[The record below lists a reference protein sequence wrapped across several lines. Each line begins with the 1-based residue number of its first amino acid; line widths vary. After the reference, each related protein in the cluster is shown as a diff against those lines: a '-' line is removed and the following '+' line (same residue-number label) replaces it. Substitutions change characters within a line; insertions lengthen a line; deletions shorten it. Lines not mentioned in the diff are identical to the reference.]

1 MKSKLK
7 NFSLL
12 TISTLIMA
20 VGIYFF
26 KFANNFTFGG
36 ITGIAVLVAKFLP
49 ISASDFSFVVNILL
63 LIIGWI
69 VLGKSFAE
77 KTAYSTILLSV
88 SLSLLERIYP
98 MSHPLTN
105 EPLLELIFAIL
116 LPALGS
122 AILFNIGASSG
133 GTDVIAMIL
142 KKYTSVDIGKGLM
155 ISDLIF
161 TLAGFLVF
169 NVKTGLYSLFGLI
182 MRSALIDNFI
192 ESFNRSKYFHVVTSN
207 ATCICDFIQNDLQ
220 RGATIVNATGAF
232 TGDDKYIILTVLSP
246 SQAVKLRNF
255 IKEHDPKAFLL
266 VSNTSEIIGKGF
278 HSVQDRQPFLCFL
291 LVHNT
296 LFLSPR
302 IISFIGFIL
311 QNIFLK
317 LSHTKK
323 RGGFNA

>member
-1 MKSKLK
+1 MKLKLK

-26 KFANNFTFGG
+26 KFTNNFTFGG

-220 RGATIVNATGAF
+220 RGATIINATGAF

-278 HSVQDRQPFLCFL
+278 HSV
-291 LVHNT
+291 
-296 LFLSPR
+296 
-302 IISFIGFIL
+302 
-311 QNIFLK
+311 
-317 LSHTKK
+317 
-323 RGGFNA
+323 

>member
-49 ISASDFSFVVNILL
+49 ISASDFSFAVNILL

-69 VLGKSFAE
+69 VLGKNFAE

-278 HSVQDRQPFLCFL
+278 HSV
-291 LVHNT
+291 
-296 LFLSPR
+296 
-302 IISFIGFIL
+302 
-311 QNIFLK
+311 
-317 LSHTKK
+317 
-323 RGGFNA
+323 

>member
-26 KFANNFTFGG
+26 KFTNNFTFGG

-220 RGATIVNATGAF
+220 RGATIVNATGVF

-278 HSVQDRQPFLCFL
+278 HSV
-291 LVHNT
+291 
-296 LFLSPR
+296 
-302 IISFIGFIL
+302 
-311 QNIFLK
+311 
-317 LSHTKK
+317 
-323 RGGFNA
+323 

>member
-1 MKSKLK
+1 LNYEIIINETIVKEGSIMKSKLK

-278 HSVQDRQPFLCFL
+278 HSV
-291 LVHNT
+291 
-296 LFLSPR
+296 
-302 IISFIGFIL
+302 
-311 QNIFLK
+311 
-317 LSHTKK
+317 
-323 RGGFNA
+323 

>member
-77 KTAYSTILLSV
+77 KTAYSTILLSI

-169 NVKTGLYSLFGLI
+169 NVKIGLYSLLGLI

-278 HSVQDRQPFLCFL
+278 HSV
-291 LVHNT
+291 
-296 LFLSPR
+296 
-302 IISFIGFIL
+302 
-311 QNIFLK
+311 
-317 LSHTKK
+317 
-323 RGGFNA
+323 

>member
-20 VGIYFF
+20 GGIYFF
-26 KFANNFTFGG
+26 KFTNNFTFGG

-278 HSVQDRQPFLCFL
+278 HSV
-291 LVHNT
+291 
-296 LFLSPR
+296 
-302 IISFIGFIL
+302 
-311 QNIFLK
+311 
-317 LSHTKK
+317 
-323 RGGFNA
+323 

>member
-26 KFANNFTFGG
+26 KFTNNFTFGG

-161 TLAGFLVF
+161 TLAGCLVF

-278 HSVQDRQPFLCFL
+278 HSV
-291 LVHNT
+291 
-296 LFLSPR
+296 
-302 IISFIGFIL
+302 
-311 QNIFLK
+311 
-317 LSHTKK
+317 
-323 RGGFNA
+323 

>member
-207 ATCICDFIQNDLQ
+207 ATCFCDFIQNDLQ

-278 HSVQDRQPFLCFL
+278 HSV
-291 LVHNT
+291 
-296 LFLSPR
+296 
-302 IISFIGFIL
+302 
-311 QNIFLK
+311 
-317 LSHTKK
+317 
-323 RGGFNA
+323 

>member
-36 ITGIAVLVAKFLP
+36 ITGIAVLVTKFLP
-49 ISASDFSFVVNILL
+49 ISSSDFSFVVNILL

-169 NVKTGLYSLFGLI
+169 NVKTGLYSLLGLI

-255 IKEHDPKAFLL
+255 IKEQDPKAFLL

-278 HSVQDRQPFLCFL
+278 HSV
-291 LVHNT
+291 
-296 LFLSPR
+296 
-302 IISFIGFIL
+302 
-311 QNIFLK
+311 
-317 LSHTKK
+317 
-323 RGGFNA
+323 

>member
-26 KFANNFTFGG
+26 KFTNNFTFGG

-192 ESFNRSKYFHVVTSN
+192 ESFNRSKYYHVVTSN

-278 HSVQDRQPFLCFL
+278 HSV
-291 LVHNT
+291 
-296 LFLSPR
+296 
-302 IISFIGFIL
+302 
-311 QNIFLK
+311 
-317 LSHTKK
+317 
-323 RGGFNA
+323 

>member
-77 KTAYSTILLSV
+77 KTAYSTILLSI

-142 KKYTSVDIGKGLM
+142 KKNTSVDIGKGLM

-278 HSVQDRQPFLCFL
+278 HSV
-291 LVHNT
+291 
-296 LFLSPR
+296 
-302 IISFIGFIL
+302 
-311 QNIFLK
+311 
-317 LSHTKK
+317 
-323 RGGFNA
+323 

>member
-77 KTAYSTILLSV
+77 KTAYSTILLSI

-169 NVKTGLYSLFGLI
+169 NVKTGLYSLLGLI

-266 VSNTSEIIGKGF
+266 ISNTSEIIGKGF
-278 HSVQDRQPFLCFL
+278 HSV
-291 LVHNT
+291 
-296 LFLSPR
+296 
-302 IISFIGFIL
+302 
-311 QNIFLK
+311 
-317 LSHTKK
+317 
-323 RGGFNA
+323 

>member
-1 MKSKLK
+1 MNYEIIINETIVKEGSIMKSKLK

-207 ATCICDFIQNDLQ
+207 ATYICDFIQNDLQ

-278 HSVQDRQPFLCFL
+278 HSV
-291 LVHNT
+291 
-296 LFLSPR
+296 
-302 IISFIGFIL
+302 
-311 QNIFLK
+311 
-317 LSHTKK
+317 
-323 RGGFNA
+323 

>member
-7 NFSLL
+7 KFSLL

-88 SLSLLERIYP
+88 ILSLLERIYP

-142 KKYTSVDIGKGLM
+142 KKYTSIDIGKGLM
-155 ISDLIF
+155 TSDLIF

-278 HSVQDRQPFLCFL
+278 HSV
-291 LVHNT
+291 
-296 LFLSPR
+296 
-302 IISFIGFIL
+302 
-311 QNIFLK
+311 
-317 LSHTKK
+317 
-323 RGGFNA
+323 

>member
-77 KTAYSTILLSV
+77 KTAYSTILLSI

-182 MRSALIDNFI
+182 MRSTLIDNFI

-232 TGDDKYIILTVLSP
+232 TGDDKYMILTVLSP

-278 HSVQDRQPFLCFL
+278 HSV
-291 LVHNT
+291 
-296 LFLSPR
+296 
-302 IISFIGFIL
+302 
-311 QNIFLK
+311 
-317 LSHTKK
+317 
-323 RGGFNA
+323 

>member
-77 KTAYSTILLSV
+77 KTAYSTILLSI

-142 KKYTSVDIGKGLM
+142 KKYTSVDIGQGLM

-255 IKEHDPKAFLL
+255 IKEQDPKAFLL

-278 HSVQDRQPFLCFL
+278 HSV
-291 LVHNT
+291 
-296 LFLSPR
+296 
-302 IISFIGFIL
+302 
-311 QNIFLK
+311 
-317 LSHTKK
+317 
-323 RGGFNA
+323 

>member
-142 KKYTSVDIGKGLM
+142 KKYTNVDIGKGLM

-169 NVKTGLYSLFGLI
+169 NVKTGLYSLLGLI

-220 RGATIVNATGAF
+220 RGTTIVNATGAF

-255 IKEHDPKAFLL
+255 IKEQDPKAFLL

-278 HSVQDRQPFLCFL
+278 HSV
-291 LVHNT
+291 
-296 LFLSPR
+296 
-302 IISFIGFIL
+302 
-311 QNIFLK
+311 
-317 LSHTKK
+317 
-323 RGGFNA
+323 

>member
-207 ATCICDFIQNDLQ
+207 ATCICDLQ

-278 HSVQDRQPFLCFL
+278 HSV
-291 LVHNT
+291 
-296 LFLSPR
+296 
-302 IISFIGFIL
+302 
-311 QNIFLK
+311 
-317 LSHTKK
+317 
-323 RGGFNA
+323 

>member
-1 MKSKLK
+1 MNYEIIINETIIKEGSIMKLKLK

-255 IKEHDPKAFLL
+255 IKEQDPKAFLL

-278 HSVQDRQPFLCFL
+278 HSV
-291 LVHNT
+291 
-296 LFLSPR
+296 
-302 IISFIGFIL
+302 
-311 QNIFLK
+311 
-317 LSHTKK
+317 
-323 RGGFNA
+323 

>member
-1 MKSKLK
+1 MKSKLT

-26 KFANNFTFGG
+26 KFTNNFTFGG

-278 HSVQDRQPFLCFL
+278 HSV
-291 LVHNT
+291 
-296 LFLSPR
+296 
-302 IISFIGFIL
+302 
-311 QNIFLK
+311 
-317 LSHTKK
+317 
-323 RGGFNA
+323 

>member
-220 RGATIVNATGAF
+220 RGATIVNTTGAF

-255 IKEHDPKAFLL
+255 IKEQDPKAFLL

-278 HSVQDRQPFLCFL
+278 HSV
-291 LVHNT
+291 
-296 LFLSPR
+296 
-302 IISFIGFIL
+302 
-311 QNIFLK
+311 
-317 LSHTKK
+317 
-323 RGGFNA
+323 

>member
-255 IKEHDPKAFLL
+255 IKEQYPKAFLL

-278 HSVQDRQPFLCFL
+278 HSV
-291 LVHNT
+291 
-296 LFLSPR
+296 
-302 IISFIGFIL
+302 
-311 QNIFLK
+311 
-317 LSHTKK
+317 
-323 RGGFNA
+323 

>member
-1 MKSKLK
+1 MNYEIIINETIIKEGSIMKSKLK

-77 KTAYSTILLSV
+77 KTAYSTILLSI

-266 VSNTSEIIGKGF
+266 ISNTSEIIGKGF
-278 HSVQDRQPFLCFL
+278 HSV
-291 LVHNT
+291 
-296 LFLSPR
+296 
-302 IISFIGFIL
+302 
-311 QNIFLK
+311 
-317 LSHTKK
+317 
-323 RGGFNA
+323 

>member
-26 KFANNFTFGG
+26 KFTNNFTFGG

-77 KTAYSTILLSV
+77 KTTYSTILLSV

-278 HSVQDRQPFLCFL
+278 HS
-291 LVHNT
+291 
-296 LFLSPR
+296 
-302 IISFIGFIL
+302 I
-311 QNIFLK
+311 
-317 LSHTKK
+317 
-323 RGGFNA
+323 

>member
-77 KTAYSTILLSV
+77 KTGYSTIVLSV

-255 IKEHDPKAFLL
+255 IKEQDPKAFLL

-278 HSVQDRQPFLCFL
+278 HSV
-291 LVHNT
+291 
-296 LFLSPR
+296 
-302 IISFIGFIL
+302 
-311 QNIFLK
+311 
-317 LSHTKK
+317 
-323 RGGFNA
+323 

>member
-1 MKSKLK
+1 MNYEIIINETIVKEGSIMKSKLK

-12 TISTLIMA
+12 TISTLILA

-36 ITGIAVLVAKFLP
+36 ITGIAVLVAKFFP

-77 KTAYSTILLSV
+77 KTAYSTILLSI

-266 VSNTSEIIGKGF
+266 VSNISEIIGKGF
-278 HSVQDRQPFLCFL
+278 HSV
-291 LVHNT
+291 
-296 LFLSPR
+296 
-302 IISFIGFIL
+302 
-311 QNIFLK
+311 
-317 LSHTKK
+317 
-323 RGGFNA
+323 

>member
-1 MKSKLK
+1 MNYEIIINETIVKEGSIMKSKLK

-36 ITGIAVLVAKFLP
+36 ITGIAVLVTKFLP
-49 ISASDFSFVVNILL
+49 ISSSDFSFVVNILL

-266 VSNTSEIIGKGF
+266 ISNTSEIIGKGF
-278 HSVQDRQPFLCFL
+278 HSV
-291 LVHNT
+291 
-296 LFLSPR
+296 
-302 IISFIGFIL
+302 
-311 QNIFLK
+311 
-317 LSHTKK
+317 
-323 RGGFNA
+323 

>member
-69 VLGKSFAE
+69 VLGKSFAA

-232 TGDDKYIILTVLSP
+232 TGNDKYIILTVLSP

-278 HSVQDRQPFLCFL
+278 HSV
-291 LVHNT
+291 
-296 LFLSPR
+296 
-302 IISFIGFIL
+302 
-311 QNIFLK
+311 
-317 LSHTKK
+317 
-323 RGGFNA
+323 

>member
-169 NVKTGLYSLFGLI
+169 NVKIGLYSLLGLI

-192 ESFNRSKYFHVVTSN
+192 ESFNRSKYFHVVTSK

-278 HSVQDRQPFLCFL
+278 HSV
-291 LVHNT
+291 
-296 LFLSPR
+296 
-302 IISFIGFIL
+302 
-311 QNIFLK
+311 
-317 LSHTKK
+317 
-323 RGGFNA
+323 

>member
-77 KTAYSTILLSV
+77 KTAYSTILLSI

-192 ESFNRSKYFHVVTSN
+192 ESFNRSKYFHVVTYN

-278 HSVQDRQPFLCFL
+278 HSV
-291 LVHNT
+291 
-296 LFLSPR
+296 
-302 IISFIGFIL
+302 
-311 QNIFLK
+311 
-317 LSHTKK
+317 
-323 RGGFNA
+323 